1 MLDINANDNT
11 MKVLMFGWEFPPH
24 IAGGL
29 GTACYGL
36 TKGLAKNNVEVL
48 FVMPKASKDEDESF
62 VKIIN
67 ASDVEVNTRQVHLE
81 TFSDKVEFLE
91 VESKLVPYIGMD
103 EYYRIVDQL
112 NSGILEEEEIVDKRK
127 YEFSGKYTE
136 NLMNEVE
143 HYAIVAAEIARN
155 YEFDI
160 IHAHD
165 WLTYKAGIAAR
176 KVSGKPLVIH
186 VHATEFDRSSEHNRN
201 DIVYGL
207 EKYGITE
214 ADAVCAVSEL
224 TRNIVINKYGA
235 SPEKVFTLH
244 NAVEPTGKEVVRQ
257 KYVEDKIVTFL
268 GRVTFQKG
276 PEYFIEAAKKVLEK
290 VPNVRF
296 VLAGD
301 GDMMAQTISRVAE
314 LGIADRFHFTGFLR
328 GSDIDLMFGMS
339 DVYVM
344 PSISE
349 PFGISPLEA
358 MRANVPTII
367 SKQSGVAEVLTH
379 AIKVDFW
386 DIDGMADAIYGIINY
401 PALSNFFAVKGKE
414 DVDNLKWEHVAKKL
428 KEIYQFILA

>member
-1 MLDINANDNT
+1 

-36 TKGLAKNNVEVL
+36 TKGLAKNNVDVL
-48 FVMPKASKDEDESF
+48 FVMPKASKDEDETY

-67 ASDVEVNTRQVHLE
+67 ASDVEVDTRFAHMQ
-81 TFSDKVEFLE
+81 TFSDNVQFLE
-91 VESKLVPYIGMD
+91 IESKLVPYIGLD
-103 EYYRIVDQL
+103 EYYRIVNQL
-112 NSGILEEEEIVDKRK
+112 NSGVLEEEKMGEKRK
-127 YEFSGKYTE
+127 YEFSGKY
-136 NLMNEVE
+136 NSDLMNEVE
-143 HYAIVAAEIARN
+143 RYAIVAAEIARN
-155 YEFDI
+155 YDFDI

-165 WLTYKAGIAAR
+165 WLTYKAGIAAK
-176 KVSGKPLVIH
+176 KVSGKPLVVH
-186 VHATEFDRSSEHNRN
+186 VHATEYDRSSEQNRN

-207 EKYGITE
+207 ERYGMTE
-214 ADAVCAVSEL
+214 ANAVCAVSDL
-224 TRNIVINKYGA
+224 TRNIVIQKYEI
-235 SPEKVFTLH
+235 PEEKVFTLH
-244 NAVEPTGKEVVRQ
+244 NAVEPTGKEVVRE
-257 KYVEDKIVTFL
+257 KYVDEKIVTFL

-276 PEYFIEAAKKVLEK
+276 PEYFVEAAKKVLEK

-358 MRANVPTII
+358 MRAHVPTII

-401 PALSNFFAVKGKE
+401 PALSNFFAVRGKE

-428 KEIYQFILA
+428 KGIYQQFK

>member
-1 MLDINANDNT
+1 
-11 MKVLMFGWEFPPH
+11 MFGWEFPPH

-36 TKGLAKNNVEVL
+36 TKGLAKNNVDVL
-48 FVMPKASKDEDESF
+48 FVMPKASKEEDETY

-67 ASDVEVNTRQVHLE
+67 AGDVEVNTRFVHLQ
-81 TFSDKVEFLE
+81 TFADQVEFLE
-91 VESKLVPYIGMD
+91 IESKLVPYIGMD
-103 EYYRIVDQL
+103 EYYRIVDQM
-112 NSGILEEEEIVDKRK
+112 NSGILEEEEMGEKRK

-143 HYAIVAAEIARN
+143 HYAMVAAEIART
-155 YEFDI
+155 YKFDI

-165 WLTYKAGIAAR
+165 WLTYKAGIAAK
-176 KVSGKPLVIH
+176 KVSGKPLVVH
-186 VHATEFDRSSEHNRN
+186 VHATEYDRSSEKNRN

-207 EKYGITE
+207 EKYGMTE
-214 ADAVCAVSEL
+214 ADAVCAVSDL
-224 TRNIVINKYGA
+224 TRNIIIQKYGIPA
-235 SPEKVFTLH
+235 EKVFTLH
-244 NAVEPTGKEVVRQ
+244 NAVEPTGKEVIRE
-257 KYVEDKIVTFL
+257 KYVAEKIVTFL

-276 PEYFIEAAKKVLEK
+276 PEYFVEAAKKVLEK

-401 PALSNFFAVKGKE
+401 PALSNFFAIKGRE
-414 DVDNLKWEHVAKKL
+414 DVDNLKWEHVAKRL
-428 KEIYQFILA
+428 KEIYQHLLC

>member
-1 MLDINANDNT
+1 

-36 TKGLAKNNVEVL
+36 TKGLAKNNVDVL
-48 FVMPKASKDEDESF
+48 FVMPKASKDEDETY

-67 ASDVEVNTRQVHLE
+67 ASDVEVNTRLVHLK
-81 TFSDKVEFLE
+81 TFSEKVEFLE

-112 NSGILEEEEIVDKRK
+112 NSGIFEEDEITEKRK
-127 YEFSGKYTE
+127 YEFSGKYTA
-136 NLMNEVE
+136 NLMNEVDQ
-143 HYAIVAAEIARN
+143 YALVAAEIARN

-165 WLTYKAGIAAR
+165 WLTYKAGVAAR

-186 VHATEFDRSSEHNRN
+186 VHATEYDRSSDTSRN

-207 EKYGITE
+207 ERYGMHE
-214 ADAVCAVSEL
+214 ADAVCAVSDL
-224 TRNIVINKYGA
+224 TRKIVIEKYGA
-235 SPEKVFTLH
+235 PAEKVFTLH
-244 NAVEPTGKEVVRQ
+244 NAVEPTGKEVVHE
-257 KYVEDKIVTFL
+257 KHVEEKIVTFL

-276 PEYFIEAAKKVLEK
+276 PEYFVEAAKKVLEK

-358 MRANVPTII
+358 MRAHVPTII

-428 KEIYQFILA
+428 KGIYEHTIKTV

>member
-1 MLDINANDNT
+1 MNT

-29 GTACYGL
+29 GTASYGL
-36 TKGLAKNNVEVL
+36 TKGLAKNNVDVL
-48 FVMPKASKDEDESF
+48 FVMPKASKDEDETY
-62 VKIIN
+62 VKIVN
-67 ASDVEVNTRQVHLE
+67 ASDVEVDTRFAHLQV
-81 TFSDKVEFLE
+81 FSDNVQFLE
-91 VESKLVPYIGMD
+91 VESKLVPYIGVD

-112 NSGILEEEEIVDKRK
+112 NSGILEEEKIGEKRK
-127 YEFSGKYTE
+127 YEFSGKYTS

-143 HYAIVAAEIARN
+143 HYAMVAAEIARN
-155 YEFDI
+155 YDFDI

-165 WLTYKAGIAAR
+165 WLTYKAGIAAK

-186 VHATEFDRSSEHNRN
+186 VHATEYDRSSETNRN

-207 EKYGITE
+207 ERYGMTE
-214 ADAVCAVSEL
+214 ADAVCAVSNL
-224 TRNIVINKYGA
+224 TRNIIIEKYGI
-235 SPEKVFTLH
+235 PEEKVFTLH
-244 NAVEPTGKEVVRQ
+244 NAVEPTGKEIIRE
-257 KYVEDKIVTFL
+257 KYVDEKIVTFL

-276 PEYFIEAAKKVLEK
+276 PEYFVEAAKKVLEK
-290 VPNVRF
+290 APNVRF

-301 GDMMAQTISRVAE
+301 GDMMAQTINRVAE

-358 MRANVPTII
+358 MRAHVPTII

-401 PALSNFFAVKGKE
+401 PALANFFAVKGKD

-428 KEIYQFILA
+428 KEIYQQIISLS

>member
-1 MLDINANDNT
+1 
-11 MKVLMFGWEFPPH
+11 MFGWEFPPH

-48 FVMPKASKDEDESF
+48 FVMPKASSDEDETY

-67 ASDVEVNTRQVHLE
+67 ASDVEVNARYTHWE
-81 TFSDKVEFLE
+81 DFSDKVQFLE
-91 VESKLVPYIGMD
+91 VASKLVPYIGVD
-103 EYYRIVDQL
+103 DYHRIVDQL
-112 NSGILEEEEIVDKRK
+112 NSGILEEEQMSEKRK
-127 YEFSGKYTE
+127 YDFSGKYTS

-143 HYAIVAAEIARN
+143 QYAIVAAEIARN
-155 YEFDI
+155 YDFDV

-165 WLTYKAGIAAR
+165 WLTYKAGIAAK
-176 KVSGKPLVIH
+176 KVSGKPLVVHI
-186 VHATEFDRSSEHNRN
+186 HATEYDRSGEFNRN
-201 DIVYGL
+201 DIVMGL
-207 EKYGITE
+207 ERYGMIE
-214 ADAVCAVSEL
+214 ADAVCAVSDL
-224 TRNIVINKYGA
+224 TRNIVIQKYGIPA
-235 SPEKVFTLH
+235 EKVFTLH
-244 NAVEPTGKEVVRQ
+244 NAVEPTGKEVTRK
-257 KYVEDKIVTFL
+257 KYVDEKIVTFL

-276 PEYFIEAAKKVLEK
+276 PEYFVEAAKKVLEK
-290 VPNVRF
+290 APNVRF

-358 MRANVPTII
+358 MQAHVPTII

-379 AIKVDFW
+379 ALKVDFW

-414 DVDNLKWEHVAKKL
+414 DVDNLKWEYVAKKL
-428 KEIYQFILA
+428 TEIYRNTIR

>member
-1 MLDINANDNT
+1 

-36 TKGLAKNNVEVL
+36 TQGLAKNNVETL
-48 FVMPKASKDEDESF
+48 FVMPKASKEEDETY
-62 VKIIN
+62 VKIIS
-67 ASDVEVNTRQVHLE
+67 AGDVEVNTRLTQWE
-81 TFSDKVEFLE
+81 SFSDKVEFLE
-91 VESKLVPYIGMD
+91 VKSKLVPYIGID

-112 NSGILEEEEIVDKRK
+112 NSGILEEEQIIEKRK

-143 HYAIVAAEIARN
+143 QYAIVAAEIARN

-160 IHAHD
+160 IHVHD
-165 WLTYKAGIAAR
+165 WLTYKAGIAA
-176 KVSGKPLVIH
+176 KKISGKPLVVHI
-186 VHATEFDRSSEHNRN
+186 HATEFDRSREHNRN

-207 EKYGITE
+207 EKYGMTE
-214 ADAVCAVSEL
+214 ANAVCAVSDL
-224 TRNIVINKYGA
+224 TRNIVIQKYGI
-235 SPEKVFTLH
+235 PEKKVFTLH
-244 NAVEPTGKEVVRQ
+244 NAVEPAEKEVNRK
-257 KYVEDKIVTFL
+257 KYVNEKIVTFL

-276 PEYFIEAAKKVLEK
+276 PEYFVEAAKKVLERT
-290 VPNVRF
+290 PNVRF

-301 GDMMAQTISRVAE
+301 GDMMAQTINRVAE

-328 GSDIDLMFGMS
+328 GADINLMFGMS

-358 MRANVPTII
+358 MQAHVPAII

-414 DVDNLKWEHVAKKL
+414 DVDNLKWEYVAKKL
-428 KEIYQFILA
+428 KDIYQQIIKQAL

>member
-1 MLDINANDNT
+1 MKT

-48 FVMPKASKDEDESF
+48 FVMPKASKEEDETY

-67 ASDVEVNTRQVHLE
+67 AGDVEVNTRHVHLN

-112 NSGILEEEEIVDKRK
+112 NSGIFEEEELGEKRK
-127 YEFSGKYTE
+127 YQFSGKYTE

-155 YEFDI
+155 YDFDI

-207 EKYGITE
+207 EKYGMTE
-214 ADAVCAVSEL
+214 ADAVCAVSDL

-244 NAVEPTGKEVVRQ
+244 NAVEPTGKEVVRK
-257 KYVEDKIVTFL
+257 KYVDEKIVTFL

-276 PEYFIEAAKKVLEK
+276 PEYFVEAAKKVLEK

-358 MRANVPTII
+358 MRAHVPTII

-414 DVDNLKWEHVAKKL
+414 DVDNLKWEHVAKRL
-428 KEIYQFILA
+428 KEIYRQIITL